1 MSAERTDF
9 VDVLP
14 INSLKTLL
22 SVVKGTKISGRAA
35 GLAVDNVASYAM
47 GQFLP
52 DDIPTFPPA
61 PMNQAASC
69 TKEECIAALESVM
82 PDHQGTM
89 KAGVGKGAWLTI
101 LKTVLPFILSL
112 LA

>member
-22 SVVKGTKISGRAA
+22 SLVKGTKISGKAA
-35 GLAVDNVASYAM
+35 GLAVENVASYAM

-52 DDIPTFPPA
+52 DDIPVFLT
-61 PMNQAASC
+61 PMMADASC
-69 TKEECIAALESVM
+69 TKEECAAAIERVL
-82 PDHQGTM
+82 PDASGTM
-89 KAGVGKGAWLTI
+89 KAGVGKLDWATI

-112 LA
+112 FV